1 MCQLFQDNASPAVS
15 TCHKDVQN
23 SYFSYHKTNQY
34 IKKDV
39 SKFVCIAL
47 RTTLKVTEPFHSQF
61 SGKLSK
67 LCGKSYKITVPQK
80 VGF

>member
-1 MCQLFQDNASPAVS
+1 MLNSKLLCQLFQDNTSPAVS

-39 SKFVCIAL
+39 SVFVCIAL
-47 RTTLKVTEPFHSQF
+47 GTALKVTEPFHSQF
-61 SGKLSK
+61 FW
-67 LCGKSYKITVPQK
+67 K
-80 VGF
+80 VIQIVWEEL